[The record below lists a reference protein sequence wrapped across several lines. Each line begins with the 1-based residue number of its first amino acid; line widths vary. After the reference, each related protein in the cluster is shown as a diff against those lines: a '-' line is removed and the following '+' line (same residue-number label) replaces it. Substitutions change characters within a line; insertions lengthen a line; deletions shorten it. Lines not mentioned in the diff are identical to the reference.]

1 MQSVCKSPIK
11 QPAAPDQASKQMV
24 SNADISSLDQ
34 LLQQTDDNSTD
45 DLGLWT
51 ITGGVTQG
59 YHVHLKINHKAVQ
72 MELDTGAAVLVMSK
86 QQWKNLTNNE
96 PVKPYQGKPLRA

>member
-1 MQSVCKSPIK
+1 MHNSPIK
-11 QPAAPDQASKQMV
+11 WPAAPDKAGKQMV

-45 DLGLWT
+45 GFGLWT

-59 YHVHLKINHKAVQ
+59 YHVYMKINHKAVQ
-72 MELDTGAAVLVMSK
+72 IELDTGAAVSVMSK
-86 QQWKNLTNNE
+86 TTMEEFDK
-96 PVKPYQGKPLRA
+96 